1 MRKAAFLG
9 RLLLLDGILLRRG
22 QFWFLHLAL
31 LLDTITGFYACLG
44 LHGFLLSQSLRL
56 VACFPCMFDGGCYAT
71 RMPAF
76 TLVLAFMA
84 APFAFISLAV
94 V

>member
-1 MRKAAFLG
+1 MEFFFGAGNFG
-9 RLLLLDGILLRRG
+9 FYTSDCYSNT
-22 QFWFLHLAL
+22 Q
-31 LLDTITGFYACLG
+31 TGFYACLG